1 MALIRFVNGLVDQL
15 QTGLYARSL
24 SQIANQIGLPLSFV
38 QIRHRATHEDLPSH
52 SILVD
57 SAKMALDWLYNNYWA
72 PTVNEMNG
80 THSLPDSKGTSHQQQ
95 EERLVELLRHYKR
108 LRKRS
113 LIDQTDKEFIRLQ
126 SQISDWIRIT
136 TKSFIEL
143 GISNNRVYSKFLAG
157 KAVDDDEVVV
167 DFEEEMEIRSLNVL
181 CKVLCQSDFFVPKSL
196 LKRNQLINSFLLP
209 RHLKELYEPLINFI
223 DQLYSKRASISFKK
237 LLISKILEII
247 LVDRVKTIEQL
258 RFHKTHR
265 AVDEQDKGLDGGGSS
280 SYVFTISA
288 WLVSILNGL
297 DQFGN
302 GCEPE
307 DNEIQ
312 QESLRDHVLKQL
324 ILKPNPFTIELIK
337 SINMRKKLMTCS
349 LKPTTNYF
357 NQEEDGQS
365 FERLLDFVSNFF
377 SPSNPEDPRNKKRTR
392 LEEPDESFAGRGCD
406 YYEGQIE
413 KIKQRF
419 DELVRDA
426 DQRETIE
433 SDKPGYNSEN
443 VKNKST
449 NDLHSNGIDNSND
462 DGDEG
467 SRSNGKRFR
476 WKLVDEEDW
485 SGCSIGCLPGERLPN
500 LYKSL

>member
-1 MALIRFVNGLVDQL
+1 MVINRFRRLPWADSQEFIDVFQLLFNSSAESDQNLRIGLNHLYAWSIRFPSELPPAIESTHSLLRVLSSYHRSIHQTDSIHQSRLALAMALIRFVNGLVDQL

-80 THSLPDSKGTSHQQQ
+80 TQSLPDSKGTSHQQQ

-324 ILKPNPFTIELIK
+324 ILKPNPF
-337 SINMRKKLMTCS
+337 
-349 LKPTTNYF
+349 
-357 NQEEDGQS
+357 
-365 FERLLDFVSNFF
+365 
-377 SPSNPEDPRNKKRTR
+377 
-392 LEEPDESFAGRGCD
+392 
-406 YYEGQIE
+406 
-413 KIKQRF
+413 
-419 DELVRDA
+419 
-426 DQRETIE
+426 
-433 SDKPGYNSEN
+433 
-443 VKNKST
+443 
-449 NDLHSNGIDNSND
+449 NDLLIETYNQL
-462 DGDEG
+462 
-467 SRSNGKRFR
+467 F
-476 WKLVDEEDW
+476 
-485 SGCSIGCLPGERLPN
+485 
-500 LYKSL
+500 